1 MAVKLIKIDTEK
13 PDEYAIKQAADAI
26 RRGELVVFP
35 TETVYGLAAD
45 ALNEDA
51 VRRVF
56 RAKGREESHPLP
68 VQLASVDHLNQIS
81 SDIPENAKHL
91 GERFWPG
98 PLTIVIKKRK
108 EISDLVSGGL
118 DTVGVRIPD
127 HPVALALLSAVGS
140 PIVATSANLSGN
152 KPPISADE
160 AVGQLK
166 ESVSVVLDAG
176 ESKIGVASTVVDVTV
191 DPPKILRLGTITED
205 QILEATGNR

>member
-1 MAVKLIKIDTEK
+1 MKLIKIDTKK

-56 RAKGREESHPLP
+56 KAKGREESHPLP

-81 SDIPENAKHL
+81 SDIPENAKRL

-127 HPVALALLSAVGS
+127 HPVALALLKAVGS

-166 ESVSVVLDAG
+166 ESISVVLDAG

-191 DPPKILRLGTITED
+191 DPPKILRLGTITEG